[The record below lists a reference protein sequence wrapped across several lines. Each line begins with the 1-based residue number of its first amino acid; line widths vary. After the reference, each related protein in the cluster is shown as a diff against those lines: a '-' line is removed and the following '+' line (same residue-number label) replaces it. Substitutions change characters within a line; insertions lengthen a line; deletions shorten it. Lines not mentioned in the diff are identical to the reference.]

1 MQFIKKHKVSMI
13 IMCILISFL
22 FLGCIIH
29 GADYDITDV
38 PKEVYKVMEKSSL
51 SFGDMFIGI
60 LRSIGY
66 FIYKFLGMLL
76 DLANDGFTTLANWDI
91 FELKPVKNV
100 SVNMKQILYVLIPL
114 AIAVIAILN
123 VLKLK
128 SPLEFFYNIV
138 MTAICMSIFLT
149 VMGWGF
155 ELKTA
160 LLGEIDV
167 IVGKDASDTLSESMY
182 KKNTIDIQKSIEEKK
197 VFRLSDYKTFG
208 LDGFD
213 QSQTISSDILNTKYV
228 NKGNGLESKKL
239 SNGIAGFGDERW
251 YAYFTD
257 YYALNFTLL
266 VTFIINLLAMFK
278 LGFLIAEW
286 LKIKT
291 TGVLFMIRGYADL
304 KYVGKIYASGG
315 NNLLAMCIL
324 YFGMMFYTVISQALI
339 QNTTFDNWLLT
350 VIVLFALGMGLI
362 IGDSYFNDALGVDD
376 GSKFMMKS
384 LFAGQR
390 FWRMG
395 KGIARGAG
403 SLVSG
408 GANMIG
414 TGAEK
419 LADGVSTLGD
429 KANDMIQ
436 ASADRRNS
444 EFNEMFADNM
454 KEFSD
459 NYNPDDVTK
468 LLGDSNTSDGRLHP
482 VENAKFVGDEN
493 GNISVKSNR
502 PEQFYARQREQ
513 QEANKLNQK
522 PDHMEEFK
530 KDLEKEQEHPSN
542 EHTENASNHSK
553 NDKGMSGI
561 KDAIIGNNNTVNG
574 YTGGNVIG
582 DNNVINGE
590 LYEHGEDYEP
600 DHDSELFNESFDE
613 TLNNVFNQAEK
624 SGSYKMEFEGK
635 SATIPMDVA
644 NEINDVYTF
653 GDVLEKYNR
662 DNSYTRRDVAEMYG
676 QFSNAKTQYAEMR
689 NSVDEFADILK
700 DLEDLPDIDLSAEA
714 QKFSAERQE
723 EHRKKYKSY
732 GNRRKK

>member
-1 MQFIKKHKVSMI
+1 MQFIKKHKVSVI
-13 IMCILISFL
+13 IICILISFL
-22 FLGCIIH
+22 FFGCMIY
-29 GADYDITDV
+29 GADYDISNI

-51 SFGDMFIGI
+51 SFGDIFVGI

-66 FIYKFLGMLL
+66 FLYKFLGMLL

-91 FELKPVKNV
+91 FELEPVKNV
-100 SVNMKQILYVLIPL
+100 GINMKQLLYVLIPL

-123 VLKLK
+123 ILKLK
-128 SPLEFFYNIV
+128 SPLEFLYNMV
-138 MTAICMSIFLT
+138 MTVICMSIFLI

-155 ELKTA
+155 DLKTA
-160 LLGEIDV
+160 MLGEIEV
-167 IVGKDASDTLSESMY
+167 IVGKDANDTLSESMY
-182 KKNTIDIQKSIEEKK
+182 KKNTIDIRKSIEKQK
-197 VFRLSDYKTFG
+197 VFRLSDYKTFN

-213 QSQTISSDILNTKYV
+213 HSQTISSDVLNTKYV
-228 NKGNGLESKKL
+228 NLGNGLEAIKL

-315 NNLLAMCIL
+315 NNLLAVCVL
-324 YFGMMFYTVISQALI
+324 YFSMMFYTVISQALI

-350 VIVLFALGMGLI
+350 VIVLFSLGMGLI
-362 IGDSYFNDALGVDD
+362 IGDSFFNDALGIDD

-395 KGIARGAG
+395 KGIARGT
-403 SLVSG
+403 SSIVSG
-408 GANMIG
+408 GASMLG
-414 TGAEK
+414 MDLKK
-419 LADGVSTLGD
+419 LVDGVSSFAG
-429 KANDMIQ
+429 N
-436 ASADRRNS
+436 RNEHTGAAMPEEETDQS
-444 EFNEMFADNM
+444 NIPDEMLEFMNNYDDDNA
-454 KEFSD
+454 
-459 NYNPDDVTK
+459 TK
-468 LLGDSNTSDGRLHP
+468 LLGDNDTSDGRLHP
-482 VENAKFVGDEN
+482 VENAKFVGDED

-513 QEANKLNQK
+513 QEANKQNQK

-542 EHTENASNHSK
+542 EHTENASSHSK

-582 DNNVINGE
+582 DNNVINGK

-600 DHDSELFNESFDE
+600 DRDSDLFNESFNE

-624 SGSYKMEFEGK
+624 SGSYNMEFEGK

-644 NEINDVYTF
+644 NNINDVYTF
-653 GDVLEKYNR
+653 GDALEKYNG
-662 DNSYTRRDVAEMYG
+662 DNNYTRREVAEMYG

-689 NSVDEFADILK
+689 NNVDEFADILK
-700 DLEDLPDIDLSAEA
+700 ELEDLPDVDLEAEA
-714 QKFSAERQE
+714 KNFSAERQK
-723 EHRKKYKSY
+723 EHQKYKSY